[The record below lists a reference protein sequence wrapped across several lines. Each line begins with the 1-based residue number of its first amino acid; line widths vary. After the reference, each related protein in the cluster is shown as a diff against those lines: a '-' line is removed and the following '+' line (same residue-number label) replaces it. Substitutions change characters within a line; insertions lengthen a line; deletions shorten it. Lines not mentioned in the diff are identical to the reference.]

1 MGTTQTDK
9 GFPMPFNCLAGHQ
22 ATIKK
27 SKTQKNSTHTVGAK
41 IMDKKKCAH
50 YKKKIIIKAQDMN
63 NRKTKVSIQILK

>member
-41 IMDKKKCAH
+41 IMDKKKVRTL
-50 YKKKIIIKAQDMN
+50 KKIIIKAQDMN